1 MDIKVSLDGLDLDA
15 FMQEVEQE
23 IVAEFAAVGEEAVAY
38 AKEHGSYHDVTGRLR
53 RSNKY
58 KASLEGLKIYND
70 APYAQA
76 VESKGY
82 EVITG
87 AALYAEKRLK
97 EKIGSK

>member
-1 MDIKVSLDGLDLDA
+1 MSLEGLDLDA
-15 FMQEVEQE
+15 LMQEIEEE
-23 IVAEFAAVGEEAVAY
+23 IIGEFAAVGEEAVAY
-38 AKEHGSYHDVTGRLR
+38 AKEHGSYRDITGRLR

-58 KASLEGLKIYND
+58 EASLEGLKIYND
-70 APYAQA
+70 APYAQF

-82 EVITG
+82 DVITG